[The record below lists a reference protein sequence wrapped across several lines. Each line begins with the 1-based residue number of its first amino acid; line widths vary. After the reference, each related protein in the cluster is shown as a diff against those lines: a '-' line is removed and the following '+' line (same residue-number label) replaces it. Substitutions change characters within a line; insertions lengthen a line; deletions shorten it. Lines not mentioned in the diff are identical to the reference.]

1 MKLSL
6 GLLSLVAATATLGQV
21 IGEEGFPDLIPEQR
35 GGVLYPATVEGA
47 LRLRGYAL
55 AREALVRGLRDPN
68 AQVRSMAAD
77 ELAKQGEKEAIPAIQ
92 EALSS
97 EKEVGTRVLMA
108 NALLKLGLDAGAT
121 ELRAVCEGESASYHA
136 RLVAAADLL
145 SAGDATCRDQVS
157 DMVRS
162 MASLGSG
169 AREDM
174 LIYGLTLFVGRF
186 APMFGPKAAEVRET
200 AATLLRDGRRGV
212 RMAASN
218 ALAEHG
224 DARSLEELQQ
234 AAAAETSDIT
244 RVRILANIEILR
256 DKLRSPKVK
265 E

>member
-1 MKLSL
+1 M
-6 GLLSLVAATATLGQV
+6 LGQV

-35 GGVLYPATVEGA
+35 DGVLYPATVEGA

-55 AREALVRGLRDPN
+55 TREALVRGLHDPN

-77 ELAKQGEKEAIPAIQ
+77 ELAKQGEKEAVPAIR
-92 EALSS
+92 EALLA

-108 NALLKLGLDAGAT
+108 NALAKLGVDAGTT
-121 ELRAVCEGESASYHA
+121 ELRSVCELDSASYHA
-136 RLVAAADLL
+136 RLVAAMDLL

-169 AREDM
+169 AREDL
-174 LIYGLTLFVGRF
+174 LIYGLRLFVGRF
-186 APMFGPKAAEVRET
+186 APTFGPKGAEVRET

-212 RMAASN
+212 RMAASD

-224 DARSLEELQQ
+224 DATSLEELQR
-234 AAAAETSDIT
+234 AAAAETSDIV
-244 RVRILANIEILR
+244 RGRILADIETLR
-256 DKLRSPKVK
+256 GKVHSPAKVK